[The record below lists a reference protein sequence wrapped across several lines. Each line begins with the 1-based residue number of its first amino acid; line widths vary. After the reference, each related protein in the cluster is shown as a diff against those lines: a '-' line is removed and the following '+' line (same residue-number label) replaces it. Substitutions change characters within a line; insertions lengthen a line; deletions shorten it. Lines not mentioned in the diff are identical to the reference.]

1 MISYVISF
9 CAVTA
14 VVILFRNPASRLGLV
29 DMPGGRK
36 EHDGATPVIGGIAMF
51 IAFMLAAL
59 SSGQPLNQFYALFAA
74 LLILV
79 LVGLLD
85 DLKDLSARSRFVAQ
99 IFAALLMASWGG
111 VVIEDLGNLFG
122 GGSVHLQG
130 WAIPFTVFS
139 VIGVIN
145 ALNMIDGADGLAG
158 GVSLVVLALFAA
170 VAWLLGMAIHATL
183 ILTLA
188 AAVLG
193 FLVFNMRSPWREKA
207 SIFMG
212 DAGSMML
219 GFALAWFA
227 VDLGRVIT
235 PITMVWIFAIPLMDT
250 VSCMLRRVM
259 KGRSPFSADR
269 EHLHH
274 VFMRAGLSVS
284 KAVLLIVLISF
295 LMGFIGLAGWYYK
308 VPEYVMFYAFALI
321 FSIYYL
327 AMSYAWRLAKFFRQS
342 R

>member
-1 MISYVISF
+1 MFSYASSF
-9 CAVTA
+9 CLAIAVI
-14 VVILFRNPASRLGLV
+14 ILFRGPASRLGLV
-29 DMPGGRK
+29 DTPGGRK

-51 IAFMLAAL
+51 VAFVLAAL
-59 SSGQPLNQFYALFAA
+59 SSGQPLNKFYALFAA

-85 DLKDLSARSRFVAQ
+85 DMRDLSARSRFVAQ
-99 IFAALLMASWGG
+99 IFAALLMTSWGG
-111 VVIEDLGNLFG
+111 VVIGDLGDLFG
-122 GGSVHLQG
+122 RGNVQLQG
-130 WAIPFTVFS
+130 WTIPFTVFS

-158 GVSLVVLALFAA
+158 GVSLVVLALFAS
-170 VAWLLGMAIHATL
+170 VAMFLGMALHATL
-183 ILTLA
+183 IITLA

-193 FLVFNMRSPWREKA
+193 FLVFNMRSPWRAKA

-219 GFALAWFA
+219 GYALAWFA
-227 VDLGRVIT
+227 VDLGRIIT

-250 VSCMLRRVM
+250 VSCMLRRIM

-284 KAVLLIVLISF
+284 NAVLLIVLISF
-295 LMGFIGLAGWYYK
+295 LMGLIGLAGWHYN
-308 VPEYVMFYAFALI
+308 VPEYVMFYSFTLI
-321 FSIYYL
+321 FVIYYL
-327 AMSYAWRLAKFFRQS
+327 AMSYAWKLAKFFR
-342 R
+342 RT